1 MMQLIHVGNVFCS
14 LGYPSNSRRSAQ
26 PPAGNPNIE
35 KHWLKF
41 NPCHDDDVAAGAA
54 CQERFRAR
62 AVRWELLGSTDE
74 QNRPRHGLEGA
85 SPTMNGFSNCS
96 ANYTRIWSH
105 YLVLALGIPQL
116 TINVTSV
123 IFNGLVI
130 VTRLATRD
138 LHKPI
143 SILFCNLAVSDLF
156 TSFSG
161 FWISMLFI
169 TNPDVT
175 IFGSQDMLAPYA
187 LYTTSILSTI
197 YNQVSIGIERYLAV
211 AKSMRTRFRVARH
224 HSIVVVLINWV
235 LAFFLGCLPLM
246 GWNCLQAER
255 SISVLYSPFCV
266 NYLVFVTMPNVV
278 VAFLVPLFTYLRIII
293 ILRKRKLRMQ
303 ACGQATGTYK
313 SAETQV
319 ARTSISI
326 WLLALVSYAP
336 FFASV
341 IFDATNQRCH
351 TDLYP
356 GAYIFRNCTAMLIT
370 ITCLGN
376 PVLYTL
382 KFRALGAKLK
392 TLRCLSAPRVRA
404 IENI

>member
-1 MMQLIHVGNVFCS
+1 
-14 LGYPSNSRRSAQ
+14 
-26 PPAGNPNIE
+26 
-35 KHWLKF
+35 
-41 NPCHDDDVAAGAA
+41 
-54 CQERFRAR
+54 
-62 AVRWELLGSTDE
+62 
-74 QNRPRHGLEGA
+74 
-85 SPTMNGFSNCS
+85 MNGFPNCS
-96 ANYTRIWSH
+96 ANYTKIWNH
-105 YLVLALGIPQL
+105 YLVLALGVPQL
-116 TINVTSV
+116 TINVASI
-123 IFNGLVI
+123 IFNCAVI
-130 VTRLATRD
+130 LTRLATRD

-169 TNPDVT
+169 TNPDIT

-197 YNQVSIGIERYLAV
+197 YNLVSIGIERYLAV
-211 AKSMRTRFRVARH
+211 AKSMRTRFRVARS
-224 HSIVVVLINWV
+224 HSIAVVFISWL
-235 LAFFLGCLPLM
+235 LAFFLGCLPLL

-266 NYLVFVTMPNVV
+266 DYLVFITLPNVV
-278 VAFLVPLFTYLRIII
+278 LAFLVPLFTYLRIII

-303 ACGQATGTYK
+303 ACGQATGTYR

-336 FFASV
+336 FSAGV

-351 TDLYP
+351 TELYP
-356 GAYIFRNCTAMLIT
+356 RVYIFRNCTAMLVT

-376 PVLYTL
+376 PLLYTL
-382 KFRALGAKLK
+382 KLRELGSKLK
-392 TLRCLSAPRVRA
+392 TLRCLSGPRVRA
-404 IENI
+404 CAIDNV

>member
-1 MMQLIHVGNVFCS
+1 C
-14 LGYPSNSRRSAQ
+14 
-26 PPAGNPNIE
+26 
-35 KHWLKF
+35 
-41 NPCHDDDVAAGAA
+41 
-54 CQERFRAR
+54 
-62 AVRWELLGSTDE
+62 T
-74 QNRPRHGLEGA
+74 
-85 SPTMNGFSNCS
+85 
-96 ANYTRIWSH
+96 
-105 YLVLALGIPQL
+105 
-116 TINVTSV
+116 V
-123 IFNGLVI
+123 IF
-130 VTRLATRD
+130 TRLATRD

-169 TNPDVT
+169 TNPDIT
-175 IFGSQDMLAPYA
+175 IFGSPEMLAPYA

-197 YNQVSIGIERYLAV
+197 YNLVSIGIERYLAV
-211 AKSMRTRFRVARH
+211 AESMRFRVARN
-224 HSIVVVLINWV
+224 HSIAVVFISWV

-246 GWNCLQAER
+246 GWNCLYAER
-255 SISVLYSPFCV
+255 NISVLYSPFCV
-266 NYLVFVTMPNVV
+266 NYLVFIAMPNVA

-303 ACGQATGTYK
+303 ACGQAMGTYR

-336 FFASV
+336 FLAGV
-341 IFDATNQRCH
+341 VFDAANRRCH

-382 KFRALGAKLK
+382 RLRALGARLK
-392 TLRCLSAPRVRA
+392 ALRGRA
-404 IENI
+404 CAI

>member
-1 MMQLIHVGNVFCS
+1 
-14 LGYPSNSRRSAQ
+14 
-26 PPAGNPNIE
+26 
-35 KHWLKF
+35 
-41 NPCHDDDVAAGAA
+41 
-54 CQERFRAR
+54 
-62 AVRWELLGSTDE
+62 
-74 QNRPRHGLEGA
+74 
-85 SPTMNGFSNCS
+85 MNGFPNCS
-96 ANYTRIWSH
+96 ANYTKIWNH

-116 TINVTSV
+116 TINVASVLFNCTV
-123 IFNGLVI
+123 IF
-130 VTRLATRD
+130 TRLATRD

-169 TNPDVT
+169 ANPDIT
-175 IFGSQDMLAPYA
+175 IFGSKDMLAPYA

-197 YNQVSIGIERYLAV
+197 YNLVSIGIERYLAV
-211 AKSMRTRFRVARH
+211 AKSMRTRFRVTRN
-224 HSIVVVLINWV
+224 HSIAVVFTNWV

-246 GWNCLQAER
+246 GWNCLQGER

-266 NYLVFVTMPNVV
+266 NYLIFIAIPNVV
-278 VAFLVPLFTYLRIII
+278 VAFIVPLFTYLRIII

-303 ACGQATGTYK
+303 ACGQAMGTYK

-336 FFASV
+336 FFAGV

-351 TDLYP
+351 IDLYP
-356 GAYIFRNCTAMLIT
+356 GVYIFRNCTAMLIT

-376 PVLYTL
+376 PLLYTL
-382 KFRALGAKLK
+382 RLRTLGAKLK
-392 TLRCLSAPRVRA
+392 ALRCLPADRLRA
-404 IENI
+404 CTIENI

>member
-1 MMQLIHVGNVFCS
+1 
-14 LGYPSNSRRSAQ
+14 
-26 PPAGNPNIE
+26 
-35 KHWLKF
+35 
-41 NPCHDDDVAAGAA
+41 
-54 CQERFRAR
+54 
-62 AVRWELLGSTDE
+62 
-74 QNRPRHGLEGA
+74 
-85 SPTMNGFSNCS
+85 MNGFPNCS
-96 ANYTRIWSH
+96 ANYTKIWNH

-116 TINVTSV
+116 TINVASVLFNCTV
-123 IFNGLVI
+123 IF
-130 VTRLATRD
+130 TRLATRD

-169 TNPDVT
+169 ANPDIT
-175 IFGSQDMLAPYA
+175 IFGSKDMLAPYA

-197 YNQVSIGIERYLAV
+197 YNLVSIGIERYLAV
-211 AKSMRTRFRVARH
+211 AKSMRTRFRVTRN
-224 HSIVVVLINWV
+224 HSIAVVFTNWV

-246 GWNCLQAER
+246 GWNCLEGER

-266 NYLVFVTMPNVV
+266 NYLIFIAIPNVV
-278 VAFLVPLFTYLRIII
+278 VAFIVPLFTYLRIII

-303 ACGQATGTYK
+303 ACGQAMGTYK

-336 FFASV
+336 FFAGV

-351 TDLYP
+351 IDLYP
-356 GAYIFRNCTAMLIT
+356 GVYIFRNCTAMLIT

-376 PVLYTL
+376 PLLYTL
-382 KFRALGAKLK
+382 RLRTLGAKLK
-392 TLRCLSAPRVRA
+392 ALRCLPADRLRA
-404 IENI
+404 CTIENI

>member
-1 MMQLIHVGNVFCS
+1 
-14 LGYPSNSRRSAQ
+14 
-26 PPAGNPNIE
+26 
-35 KHWLKF
+35 
-41 NPCHDDDVAAGAA
+41 
-54 CQERFRAR
+54 
-62 AVRWELLGSTDE
+62 
-74 QNRPRHGLEGA
+74 
-85 SPTMNGFSNCS
+85 MNGFSNCS
-96 ANYTRIWSH
+96 ANYTKIWSH

-161 FWISMLFI
+161 FWISVLFI
-169 TNPDVT
+169 TNPDIT

-211 AKSMRTRFRVARH
+211 ARSMRTRFRVARH
-224 HSIVVVLINWV
+224 HSITVVFINWV

-246 GWNCLQAER
+246 GWNCLQADS

-266 NYLVFVTMPNVV
+266 SYLVFITMPNVV
-278 VAFLVPLFTYLRIII
+278 VAFLVPLFTYLRIIL

-303 ACGQATGTYK
+303 ACGQVMGTYK
-313 SAETQV
+313 SVETQV

-336 FFASV
+336 FLAGV

-356 GAYIFRNCTAMLIT
+356 GAYIFRNCTAMLVT

-382 KFRALGAKLK
+382 KFRAMGAKLK
-392 TLRCLSAPRVRA
+392 ALRCPSATRMQACA